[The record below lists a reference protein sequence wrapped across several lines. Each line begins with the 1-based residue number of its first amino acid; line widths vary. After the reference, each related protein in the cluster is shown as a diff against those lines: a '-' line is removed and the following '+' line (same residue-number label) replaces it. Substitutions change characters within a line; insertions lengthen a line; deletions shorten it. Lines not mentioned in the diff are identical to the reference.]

1 VASGEKDEA
10 GSGITSV
17 RIVHMKNRVA
27 WMLAVFATL
36 VAGALHSAEI
46 DPRLA
51 PLQPLVGKTW
61 RGELSA
67 PGAAKSVVDVH
78 RFELALNGRAVRS
91 LHSVND
97 GEYGGETLF
106 VWDDEKKSVVYTYFT
121 TAGFYT
127 TGTMQ
132 LEGGALHSHEIV
144 RGATSGVREVKAT
157 SRVLPDGRLHV
168 KSQLLKDGQWVDG
181 HEVHY
186 TEDPKAVVRFK
197 D

>member
-1 VASGEKDEA
+1 
-10 GSGITSV
+10 
-17 RIVHMKNRVA
+17 MKNRIT
-27 WMLAVFATL
+27 WTLAAFATL
-36 VAGALHSAEI
+36 VAGALQSAEI
-46 DPRLA
+46 DVRLA
-51 PLQPLVGKTW
+51 PLQPLVGRTW

-67 PGAAKSVVDVH
+67 SGAAKPVVDVH

-91 LHSVND
+91 VHSVND

-132 LEGGALHSHEIV
+132 PEAGVLQFHELV
-144 RGATSGVREVKAT
+144 RGTSSGPREVKAT

-168 KSQLLKDGQWVDG
+168 KSRHLKDGQWTDG
-181 HEVHY
+181 HEAYYAV
-186 TEDPKAVVRFK
+186 DPKAVVRFK

>member
-1 VASGEKDEA
+1 MRTRMSF
-10 GSGITSV
+10 
-17 RIVHMKNRVA
+17 
-27 WMLAVFATL
+27 MLAAAATL
-36 VAGALHSAEI
+36 VAGALQSAEI

-61 RGELSA
+61 RGELSP
-67 PGAAKSVVDVH
+67 PGAAKAVVDVQ
-78 RFELALNGRAVRS
+78 RFELTLNGRAVRS
-91 LHSVND
+91 VHSIND

-106 VWDDEKKSVVYTYFT
+106 VWDDEKKSIVYTYFT

-132 LEGGALHSHEIV
+132 PETEALQFHEIV
-144 RGATSGVREVKAT
+144 RGTTSGVREVKAT

-168 KSQLLKDGQWVDG
+168 KSRHLKDGAWADG
-181 HEVHY
+181 HEVY
-186 TEDPKAVVRFK
+186 YSVDPKAVVRFK